1 MKNTPQEKVE
11 ADREA
16 MRCCALVG
24 GWLAD
29 WRTSTG
35 VEQRAAMIVVLSKA
49 LLLVCRSADDEA
61 FELALSAVRQAAKR

>member
-1 MKNTPQEKVE
+1 MTPGQRVE

-29 WRTSTG
+29 WRTSTSS
-35 VEQRAAMIVVLSKA
+35 EQRAAMIAILCKA

-61 FELALSAVRQAAKR
+61 FELAIAAVRQAANR